1 MAVRHKRADMDCCE
15 EHIVHMDA
23 VETARRQM
31 PDDDITTAA
40 SDFFKAFSDKTRLR
54 ILTALVSAELCVC
67 DIATLLGMSQSAIS
81 HQLRF
86 LKQARLV
93 KSRKNGKT
101 VYYAL
106 CDDHIQTILAQ
117 GIAHVQEGY
126 LDHIQT
132 ILAQGIAHVQ
142 EG

>member
-93 KSRKNGKT
+93 KSRKNGT
-101 VYYAL
+101 IIVSHSNEM
-106 CDDHIQTILAQ
+106 DDTIDYFLTL
-117 GIAHVQEGY
+117 HEGNITY
-126 LDHIQT
+126 ESI
-132 ILAQGIAHVQ
+132 
-142 EG
+142 

>member
-40 SDFFKAFSDKTRLR
+40 SDFIKAFSDKTRLR

-117 GIAHVQEGY
+117 GIAHVQEG
-126 LDHIQT
+126 
-132 ILAQGIAHVQ
+132 
-142 EG
+142 

>member
-40 SDFFKAFSDKTRLR
+40 SDFFKAISDKTRLR

-117 GIAHVQEGY
+117 GIAHVQEG
-126 LDHIQT
+126 
-132 ILAQGIAHVQ
+132 
-142 EG
+142 

>member
-1 MAVRHKRADMDCCE
+1 MLAVRHKRADMDCCE

-93 KSRKNGKT
+93 KSRKT
-101 VYYAL
+101 ERPYTMPCVM
-106 CDDHIQTILAQ
+106 TISRRYWRKVS
-117 GIAHVQEGY
+117 HMCRR
-126 LDHIQT
+126 DRR
-132 ILAQGIAHVQ
+132 
-142 EG
+142 

>member
-1 MAVRHKRADMDCCE
+1 MAAKQIVADIECCE
-15 EHIVHMDA
+15 EHIVHTDA
-23 VETARRQM
+23 VAAAQKAM
-31 PDDDITTAA
+31 PPEDITTAA

-54 ILTALVSAELCVC
+54 ILAALVSAELCVC
-67 DIATLLGMSQSAIS
+67 DIASLLGMSQSAIS

-117 GIAHVQEGY
+117 GIAHVQEG
-126 LDHIQT
+126 
-132 ILAQGIAHVQ
+132 
-142 EG
+142 

>member
-1 MAVRHKRADMDCCE
+1 MLAVRHKRADMDCCE

-54 ILTALVSAELCVC
+54 ILTALVSAELCVA
-67 DIATLLGMSQSAIS
+67 IFAHTARHEPVGNFPSAAFFETGPS
-81 HQLRF
+81 CKEQ
-86 LKQARLV
+86 
-93 KSRKNGKT
+93 KNGKT

-117 GIAHVQEGY
+117 GIAHVQEG
-126 LDHIQT
+126 
-132 ILAQGIAHVQ
+132 
-142 EG
+142 

>member
-1 MAVRHKRADMDCCE
+1 MAGKKQKSEVECCE
-15 EHIVHMDA
+15 EHVIHTDA
-23 VETARRQM
+23 VQQACGAM
-31 PDDDITTAA
+31 PDEDITAAA

-54 ILTALVSAELCVC
+54 ILSALVTEELCVC
-67 DIATLLGMSQSAIS
+67 DIASLLCMSQSAIS

-93 KSRKNGKT
+93 RSRKSGKT

-117 GIAHVQEGY
+117 GIAHVQEG
-126 LDHIQT
+126 
-132 ILAQGIAHVQ
+132 
-142 EG
+142 

>member
-1 MAVRHKRADMDCCE
+1 MAVKRKESEAVCCE
-15 EHIVHMDA
+15 EHVVHMDA
-23 VETARRQM
+23 VALARAAM
-31 PDDDITTAA
+31 PGEEITSAA

-54 ILTALVSAELCVC
+54 ILTALVTEELCVC
-67 DIATLLGMSQSAIS
+67 DIAALLGMSQSAIS

-93 KSRKNGKT
+93 KSRKSGKT

-117 GIAHVQEGY
+117 GIAHVQEG
-126 LDHIQT
+126 
-132 ILAQGIAHVQ
+132 
-142 EG
+142 

>member
-1 MAVRHKRADMDCCE
+1 MALKQKEAEAECCE
-15 EHIVHMDA
+15 EHIVHTDA
-23 VETARRQM
+23 VDLARSAM
-31 PDDDITTAA
+31 PVEEITSAA

-54 ILTALVSAELCVC
+54 ILTALVTQELCVC
-67 DIATLLGMSQSAIS
+67 DIADLLGMSQSAIS

-93 KSRKNGKT
+93 KSRKSGKT

-117 GIAHVQEGY
+117 GIAHVQEG
-126 LDHIQT
+126 
-132 ILAQGIAHVQ
+132 
-142 EG
+142 

>member
-1 MAVRHKRADMDCCE
+1 MLALRHKRADMDCCQE
-15 EHIVHMDA
+15 LIVHMDA

-117 GIAHVQEGY
+117 GIAHVQEG
-126 LDHIQT
+126 
-132 ILAQGIAHVQ
+132 
-142 EG
+142 

>member
-1 MAVRHKRADMDCCE
+1 MLAVKRKEAEAECCE
-15 EHIVHMDA
+15 EHVVHMDA
-23 VETARRQM
+23 VALARTAM
-31 PDDDITTAA
+31 PGEEITSAA

-54 ILTALVSAELCVC
+54 ILTALVTEELCVC
-67 DIATLLGMSQSAIS
+67 DIAALLGMSQSAIS

-93 KSRKNGKT
+93 KSRKSGKT

-117 GIAHVQEGY
+117 GIAHVQEG
-126 LDHIQT
+126 
-132 ILAQGIAHVQ
+132 
-142 EG
+142 

>member
-1 MAVRHKRADMDCCE
+1 MSVRRRNADADCCE

-23 VETARRQM
+23 VEAARSQM
-31 PDDDITTAA
+31 PGEEITTAA
-40 SDFFKAFSDKTRLR
+40 SDFFKAFSDRTRLR

-93 KSRKNGKT
+93 KSRKT
-101 VYYAL
+101 ERPYIMPCAM
-106 CDDHIQTILAQ
+106 TISRPFWLRVL
-117 GIAHVQEGY
+117 HMCRR
-126 LDHIQT
+126 DK
-132 ILAQGIAHVQ
+132 
-142 EG
+142 

>member
-40 SDFFKAFSDKTRLR
+40 SVFFKAFSDKTRLR

-117 GIAHVQEGY
+117 GIAHVQEG
-126 LDHIQT
+126 
-132 ILAQGIAHVQ
+132 
-142 EG
+142 

>member
-1 MAVRHKRADMDCCE
+1 MLAVRKKQTEVECCE
-15 EHIVHMDA
+15 EHIVHTDA
-23 VETARRQM
+23 VRQARSTM
-31 PDDDITTAA
+31 PGDEITSAA

-54 ILTALVSAELCVC
+54 ILTALAIEELCVC
-67 DIATLLGMSQSAIS
+67 DIASLLGMSQSAIS

-93 KSRKNGKT
+93 KSRKDGKT

-117 GIAHVQEGY
+117 GIAHVQEG
-126 LDHIQT
+126 
-132 ILAQGIAHVQ
+132 
-142 EG
+142 

>member
-1 MAVRHKRADMDCCE
+1 MLAVRHKRADMDCCE

-40 SDFFKAFSDKTRLR
+40 CDFFKAFSDKTRLR

-106 CDDHIQTILAQ
+106 CDNHIQTILAQ
-117 GIAHVQEGY
+117 GIAHVQEG
-126 LDHIQT
+126 
-132 ILAQGIAHVQ
+132 
-142 EG
+142 

>member
-31 PDDDITTAA
+31 PDDDITTSA

-117 GIAHVQEGY
+117 GIAHVQEG
-126 LDHIQT
+126 
-132 ILAQGIAHVQ
+132 
-142 EG
+142 

>member
-31 PDDDITTAA
+31 PDDDITTVA

-117 GIAHVQEGY
+117 GIAHVQEG
-126 LDHIQT
+126 
-132 ILAQGIAHVQ
+132 
-142 EG
+142 

>member
-1 MAVRHKRADMDCCE
+1 MAKSIQRESLECCE
-15 EHIVHMDA
+15 EHVVHMDA
-23 VETARRQM
+23 VQHARTAM
-31 PDDDITTAA
+31 PVDDITSAA

-54 ILTALVSAELCVC
+54 ILSALAADELCVC
-67 DIATLLGMSQSAIS
+67 DIASLLGMSQSAIS

-93 KSRKNGKT
+93 RSRKSGKT

-117 GIAHVQEGY
+117 GIAHVQEG
-126 LDHIQT
+126 
-132 ILAQGIAHVQ
+132 
-142 EG
+142 

>member
-1 MAVRHKRADMDCCE
+1 MLAVKRKKAEIECCE
-15 EHIVHMDA
+15 EHVVHTDA
-23 VETARRQM
+23 VDLARSKM
-31 PDDDITTAA
+31 PGDEITSAA

-54 ILTALVSAELCVC
+54 ILTALVTEELCVC
-67 DIATLLGMSQSAIS
+67 DIAALLGMSQSAIS

-117 GIAHVQEGY
+117 GIAHVQEG
-126 LDHIQT
+126 
-132 ILAQGIAHVQ
+132 
-142 EG
+142 

>member
-1 MAVRHKRADMDCCE
+1 MLAVRHKRADMDCCE

-93 KSRKNGKT
+93 KSRKRRKDRI
-101 VYYAL
+101 L
-106 CDDHIQTILAQ
+106 CL
-117 GIAHVQEGY
+117 V
-126 LDHIQT
+126 
-132 ILAQGIAHVQ
+132 
-142 EG
+142 